1 MYRSTVKPIF
11 PYNLSS
17 SVKKVDPAVPQRQ
30 NATITATCPMA
41 TLIQHRRNR
50 ISITN
55 ISFNPSQ
62 TIRETELSCRSLVM
76 QAFESSVSL
85 RCTRAN
91 RGSGYVVNH
100 STYSAAPRPRLRA
113 ISWTDRPR
121 GDQCS
126 SSPVY
131 HITRIHVAQ
140 TLRWAASSIGKYIT
154 PLTLPP
160 FPPFSAASSFPPSE
174 PRRAKNSESKLG
186 SHFD

>member
-140 TLRWAASSIGKYIT
+140 TLR
-154 PLTLPP
+154 
-160 FPPFSAASSFPPSE
+160 
-174 PRRAKNSESKLG
+174 
-186 SHFD
+186 